1 MTEKKD
7 DYYQPWLRDPAPGA
21 ATPSAPPQPDA
32 GLAKPKDAPPVGIDL
47 SRYPAEEPR
56 VRASAR
62 DGAAADQL
70 KAGASKLWQA
80 IRTGSSAFA
89 DWTIRVGDRA
99 DIPARVEAMEIPRRS
114 REIAAKTGALTA
126 RTARAAGRGSA
137 HAGRAAAKASGEAWN
152 KMALGEKVA
161 KISSEAGRGL
171 GEVADK
177 TRAGIGQAA
186 KAGTESLRGSIGEA
200 ATKLRP
206 TPREEPA
213 PPPSGLEQLLARE
226 EAAARAAEPAAA
238 VAPDLPLFASE
249 PALASAPPA
258 KAEKAAPA
266 ATEADDRSPHVQSAA
281 AAKPAASKPMTAQKL
296 PQVRGTGMDGVSG
309 RAGLVALAGV
319 VLLALVFWLGG
330 RFGGGMSE
338 SEVETVVA
346 DYIKANPQIIPQA
359 LEAQRGREIAKAVD
373 AIRPA
378 LEKPYAGAWAGNAD
392 GDVTLVVFTDYA
404 CGFCRASVPDVDRLI
419 REDKRL
425 KVVFRELPIIAPQS
439 RDAALMALAAARQ
452 GKYDAFHHAMF
463 RAGSLDKAAI
473 AAAAEK
479 VGVVTD
485 GSADATANEALFQR
499 ELDSNLAIATQL
511 QLNATPT
518 WVVGDQLFQGQIG
531 YDALKQAVAKARAK
545 V

>member
-1 MTEKKD
+1 MTDKKD
-7 DYYQPWLRDPAPGA
+7 DYYQPWLRDPAAGA
-21 ATPSAPPQPDA
+21 APQGAPPEADT
-32 GLAKPKDAPPVGIDL
+32 GLAKPSEAPPVGIDL
-47 SRYPAEEPR
+47 SRYAADEKRPTERPA
-56 VRASAR
+56 S
-62 DGAAADQL
+62 DQL
-70 KAGASKLWQA
+70 KAGASNLWQA
-80 IRTGSSAFA
+80 IRQGASAFA
-89 DWTIRVGDRA
+89 DWTIHVGDRA

-114 REIAAKTGALTA
+114 RELAAKTGALTA
-126 RTARAAGRGSA
+126 RAARAAGRGSA
-137 HAGRAAAKASGEAWN
+137 QAGRAAAKASGEAWD
-152 KMALGEKVA
+152 KMALGDKVA
-161 KISSEAGRGL
+161 RLSSEAGRGL

-177 TRAGIGQAA
+177 TRAGIGSAA
-186 KAGTESLRGSIGEA
+186 RAGSESIRDSIGEA

-206 TPREEPA
+206 VPREEAP

-226 EAAARAAEPAAA
+226 EAEARAAGPA
-238 VAPDLPLFASE
+238 APDLPLFANE
-249 PALASAPPA
+249 PAMAPAPPA
-258 KAEKAAPA
+258 KAPKAAPA
-266 ATEADDRSPHVQSAA
+266 VAIEADDRTPQAR
-281 AAKPAASKPMTAQKL
+281 PAASKAMAAQKL
-296 PQVRGTGMDGVSG
+296 PQVRGTGMDGAST
-309 RAGLVALAGV
+309 RTGLVALAGI

-330 RFGGGMSE
+330 RFGGGMSK

-346 DYIKANPQIIPQA
+346 DYIKANPQIIPEA
-359 LEAQRGREIAKAVD
+359 LEAQRGREVAKAVD

-463 RAGSLDKAAI
+463 ASPSLDKAAI
-473 AAAAEK
+473 MAAAEK

-518 WVVGDQLFQGQIG
+518 WIVGDQLIQGQIG
-531 YDALKQAVAKARAK
+531 YDALKQAVVKARAAK
-545 V
+545 S